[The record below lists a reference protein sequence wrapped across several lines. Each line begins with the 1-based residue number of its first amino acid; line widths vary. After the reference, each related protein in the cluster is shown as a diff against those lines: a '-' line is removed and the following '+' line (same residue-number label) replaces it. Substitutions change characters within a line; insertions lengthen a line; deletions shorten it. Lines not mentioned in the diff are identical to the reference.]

1 MEINSLISSSHEE
14 HTAKSYP
21 EKKIKLFGI
30 ELEPEPVKKQEKG
43 LPERGESVN
52 SSASS
57 TVTVS
62 PGPTGGDVAAAEGS
76 GGKKTFECQYCLKV
90 FGNSQALG
98 GHQNAHKKERM
109 RKKRLQLQAR
119 KATINSYIQPLH
131 NYYNVFNNSRVCSFN
146 DSKRSSNSNSNNNN
160 NNNHAWFYDPS
171 SDHHEFSMCYE
182 ESQISF
188 GAYGSDPN
196 MDRSPED
203 SRWYDPFERQDRTTP
218 AFYLTHA
225 VDASKD
231 NKGSSS
237 SLSSLKKKNCSRKS
251 SLDLKLGLSLHSTI

>member
-1 MEINSLISSSHEE
+1 MEINSLTS
-14 HTAKSYP
+14 

-30 ELEPEPVKKQEKG
+30 ELELEPEPVKKQEKG

-62 PGPTGGDVAAAEGS
+62 PGPTGGDAAASEGGG
-76 GGKKTFECQYCLKV
+76 GGKKKFECQYCLKV

-119 KATINSYIQPLH
+119 KATINSYIQPFH
-131 NYYNVFNNSRVCSFN
+131 NYYNVFNNSRACSFN
-146 DSKRSSNSNSNNNN
+146 GSNSRNSNSNSNSNNNN
-160 NNNHAWFYDPS
+160 NPAWFYDPS
-171 SDHHEFSMCYE
+171 SLNSHEFSMCYE

-188 GAYGSDPN
+188 GTYGSDPN
-196 MDRSPED
+196 MDRPED
-203 SRWYDPFERQDRTTP
+203 SRWYDPFDRQDHTP
-218 AFYLTHA
+218 AFYLTHT

-231 NKGSSS
+231 NNKGSSS
-237 SLSSLKKKNCSRKS
+237 SLSTLKKKNCSRKS

>member
-1 MEINSLISSSHEE
+1 MEINSLTS
-14 HTAKSYP
+14 

-30 ELEPEPVKKQEKG
+30 ELEPEPVKNQEKG

-62 PGPTGGDVAAAEGS
+62 PGPTGGDVAADGG
-76 GGKKTFECQYCLKV
+76 GGKKKFECQYCLKV

-119 KATINSYIQPLH
+119 KATINSYIQPFR
-131 NYYNVFNNSRVCSFN
+131 NYYNVFNNSRACSFN
-146 DSKRSSNSNSNNNN
+146 GSNSRNSNSNSNSNNNN
-160 NNNHAWFYDPS
+160 SAWFYDPS
-171 SDHHEFSMCYE
+171 SHHEFTMCYE

-203 SRWYDPFERQDRTTP
+203 SRWYEPFDRQDRTTP

-225 VDASKD
+225 ADASKD
-231 NKGSSS
+231 NNKGSSS

>member
-1 MEINSLISSSHEE
+1 MEINSSTS
-14 HTAKSYP
+14 

-30 ELEPEPVKKQEKG
+30 ELEPEQVKKQEKG

-52 SSASS
+52 SSGSS

-62 PGPTGGDVAAAEGS
+62 PGPTGGDVATGEGD
-76 GGKKTFECQYCLKV
+76 GGKKKFECQYCLKV

-119 KATINSYIQPLH
+119 KATINSYIQPFR
-131 NYYNVFNNSRVCSFN
+131 NYYNVFNNSRACSFN
-146 DSKRSSNSNSNNNN
+146 GSNSNSNSNNNS
-160 NNNHAWFYDPS
+160 AWFYDPS
-171 SDHHEFSMCYE
+171 SHHEFSMCYE

-188 GAYGSDPN
+188 GAYGSDAN

-203 SRWYDPFERQDRTTP
+203 SRWYEPFDRQDRTTP

-231 NKGSSS
+231 NNKGSSS
-237 SLSSLKKKNCSRKS
+237 SLSSLKKKKNCSRKS